1 MIRVLVL
8 LLVAANLLLFAW
20 MALIGDDRPRLQAV
34 AVAPRSAPL
43 PPEAPPPPPPCTTLG
58 PIDNEVAAES
68 LQRQLEG
75 AGWGVVRREV
85 TQEVADGYWVYV
97 AGLTSADDQARV
109 LRALRRT
116 GIQDAFAMPQDPEF
130 RVSVGIF
137 SEQLRAEDRARRV
150 RVLKLDAVV
159 MERTRAATVTWLDI
173 PGVAPATLGDGRL
186 EAAGIAIGEW
196 KLEACPSPPPLAQPP
211 AAAQSAG
218 V

>member
-58 PIDNEVAAES
+58 PFDSEVGAES
-68 LQRQLEG
+68 QQRQLEG

-85 TQEVADGYWVYV
+85 KQQLVDGYWVYV
-97 AGLTSADDQARV
+97 AGLTSTADQARV

-116 GIQDAFAMPQDPEF
+116 GIQDAFVMPEDPEF

-137 SEQLRAEDRARRV
+137 SEQPRAEDRARRV
-150 RVLKLDAVV
+150 RVLKLDAQVT
-159 MERTRAATVTWLDI
+159 ERMRDATLYWLDI

-186 EAAGIAIGEW
+186 ETAGIAIGER
-196 KLEACPSPPPLAQPP
+196 KLEICPAPPPTAQPP
-211 AAAQSAG
+211 AAAQSPG

>member
-58 PIDNEVAAES
+58 PFDSEVAAES

-85 TQEVADGYWVYV
+85 KQQLADGYWVYV
-97 AGLTSADDQARV
+97 AGLTSAADQARV

-116 GIQDAFAMPQDPEF
+116 GIQDAFVMPEDPEF

-137 SEQLRAEDRARRV
+137 SEQPRAEDRARRV
-150 RVLKLDAVV
+150 RVLKLDAQVT
-159 MERTRAATVTWLDI
+159 ERTRDATLYWLDI

-186 EAAGIAIGEW
+186 ETAGISVGER
-196 KLEACPSPPPLAQPP
+196 KPEICPAPPPTAQPP
-211 AAAQSAG
+211 AAVQSPG

>member
-58 PIDNEVAAES
+58 PFDNEVAAES

-85 TQEVADGYWVYV
+85 KEQVADGYWVYV
-97 AGLTSADDQARV
+97 AGLTSVDDQGRV

-116 GIQDAFAMPQDPEF
+116 GIQDAFAMPDDPEF

-137 SEQLRAEDRARRV
+137 SEQVRAEDRARRV
-150 RVLKLDAVV
+150 RVLKLDAQVT
-159 MERTRAATVTWLDI
+159 ERMRDATVTWLDI

-186 EAAGIAIGEW
+186 ASAGIDLGDMKPGI
-196 KLEACPSPPPLAQPP
+196 CPSPLPPAQPP
-211 AAAQSAG
+211 ADAQTPG

>member
-8 LLVAANLLLFAW
+8 MLVAANLLLFAW

-34 AVAPRSAPL
+34 TIAPRSVPL

-58 PIDNEVAAES
+58 PFAGEVAAES

-75 AGWGVVRREV
+75 SGWGVARREMKQQV
-85 TQEVADGYWVYV
+85 TDGYWVYV
-97 AGLTSADDQARV
+97 AGLTSAADQARV

-116 GIQDAFAMPQDPEF
+116 GIQDAFVMPEDPEF

-137 SEQLRAEDRARRV
+137 SEQPRAEDRARRV
-150 RVLKLDAVV
+150 RVLKLDAQV
-159 MERTRAATVTWLDI
+159 MERMRDTTITWLDI
-173 PGVAPATLGDGRL
+173 PGVAPSTLGDGRL
-186 EAAGIAIGEW
+186 ATAGISIGERR
-196 KLEACPSPPPLAQPP
+196 LENCPSPPPAQPP
-211 AAAQSAG
+211 AASQSPG